1 MSTTRQFHLLTLHCA
16 GAQAAT
22 SLAGGFV
29 GAYLM
34 KIGLGLSVALCVYA
48 AILAA
53 RFALRLAVLPLVRR
67 IGLRRALLLGIA
79 VNALQFGPLALAEDP
94 RWLAAW
100 IGIVALSE
108 SLYWPILHAA
118 SAVTAAGETRGR
130 QIAARQAATGSIA
143 VVAPLLGGA
152 ILTQFGPAADFGLAA
167 AILLLSAVP
176 VVRMRAIEAG
186 PVPAMRASFRD
197 VDRRGM
203 AVFAADGWMASGL
216 ALAWPM
222 VLFTTLGS
230 HYEAFAWSGSLAAL
244 AGVVAGLAC
253 GAAIDRGRRGTYLVM
268 VAGALAAVFALRT
281 GLSWLP
287 AAAHL
292 ANAAGAAANGLYV
305 PVIMSAIYERAK
317 RSGAAYRFHLGA
329 ETGWDLGAI
338 GGCLAGAAMAS
349 LTAAPS
355 LAILPASLGIV
366 AMVACVRDRPAR
378 GEGLA
383 LPDEVLAA

>member
-16 GAQAAT
+16 SAQAAT
-22 SLAGGFV
+22 SLAGGFI

-34 KIGLGLSVALCVYA
+34 KIGLPLSLALCVYA

-67 IGLRRALLLGIA
+67 LSLRRALVVGIA
-79 VNALQFGPLALAEDP
+79 VNALQFWPLALAEDP

-100 IGIVALSE
+100 IAVVALSE

-118 SAVTAAGETRGR
+118 SSVTAAGETRGR

-143 VVAPLLGGA
+143 VVAPLVGGA
-152 ILTQFGPAADFGLAA
+152 ILTRFGPAADFGLAA
-167 AILLLSAVP
+167 AFLLLSALP
-176 VVRMRAIEAG
+176 VLRMRAIEAG
-186 PVPAMRASFRD
+186 PVPTLRASFRE

-203 AVFAADGWMASGL
+203 ATFAADGWMAAGL
-216 ALAWPM
+216 SLAWPM

-230 HYEAFAWSGSLAAL
+230 HYDAFAWSGALAAL
-244 AGVVAGLAC
+244 AGVAAGLAC
-253 GAAIDRGRRGTYLVM
+253 GAAIDKGRRGATLVA
-268 VAGALAAVFALRT
+268 VAAALAAVFALRT

-287 AAAHL
+287 GAAHL
-292 ANAAGAAANGLYV
+292 ANASGAAANGLYI
-305 PVIMSAIYERAK
+305 PVIMSAIYERSK

-338 GGCLAGAAMAS
+338 GGCLAGAAVAA
-349 LTAAPS
+349 LAAAPS
-355 LAILPASLGIV
+355 LAILPASLGLG
-366 AMVACVRDRPAR
+366 AMVVCVRDRPAP

-383 LPDEVLAA
+383 LPDEVVTA